1 MGTCNAAL
9 ASEVLTMNTKLWV
22 FLVSLSAIQTGACA
36 VEAEAPVPA
45 PGYRQLTAQP
55 LTSDREFIAQ
65 LAASST
71 CPTRGP
77 WQGERA
83 FYASPWLEAEN
94 TTIPASLLRYC
105 RYVWD
110 GRGDLAKAT
119 AALLLQPDF
128 VFVNPIVRSV
138 SVEAD
143 PLTVAAAPALR
154 ENAEWYYHHVSGAD
168 VAGSNALR
176 HPVHLAVID
185 TEPLGGIQGPSSHG
199 RGMRRLIEKIVCP
212 EGKAG
217 CAAMTLPIVGIPRFP
232 DGTVD
237 FAGGGHVAAPS
248 DPAVGIV
255 EAVSRWRAANTS
267 NPTDPSRLVINLSF
281 GVSGGLQSTIGAA
294 SENMMMDS
302 LAYARCSGAVVVAA
316 AGNERGHGDSGA
328 AWPAILETV
337 NRPTTSECTTRFGV
351 STPADPGSYR
361 PLVNAVGALALDA
374 GLSPITID
382 DSVPRLVAPGT
393 LVPTP
398 APYETLTGTSVASA
412 EVAGIAALLLSYN
425 PGLSASEVMQL
436 IYDKGS
442 TFGLTGVTAATAL
455 SGMPEVRRALAC
467 ESLQEACSRA
477 GAVGSCPT
485 LTCTYPSTPP
495 HTVAAIAG
503 LLDAVTVEPDHEL
516 IATFED
522 DAIEV
527 YCTALDGEEVLT
539 YGPPTLARCGE
550 SSLRDPLAHLIVPQ
564 PSSHGCGTCGFETN
578 TSEVTLALDD
588 AYLNPTVAVRDVAI
602 TLYDVNKDSVVY
614 ELGDLPLDGDK
625 TVVSLERDLPDFTIE
640 GGTATIYFETG
651 KVTEDELIMN

>member
-1 MGTCNAAL
+1 
-9 ASEVLTMNTKLWV
+9 MNTKLRV
-22 FLVSLSAIQTGACA
+22 LLVSFSAIQTGACA
-36 VEAEAPVPA
+36 VEAEAPMPA
-45 PGYRQLTAQP
+45 PGYRGLIAEA
-55 LTSDREFIAQ
+55 LTSDREFIAE

-71 CPTRGP
+71 CPDRGP
-77 WQGERA
+77 WHGERA
-83 FYASPWLEAEN
+83 FYASPWLEAEAA
-94 TTIPASLLRYC
+94 TIPASLLRYC
-105 RYVWD
+105 RYIWD
-110 GRGDLAKAT
+110 GQGDPGTAT
-119 AALLLQPDF
+119 AMLLQQPDF
-128 VFVNPIVRSV
+128 VSINPIVRSV

-143 PLTVAAAPALR
+143 PLTAAAAPALR
-154 ENAEWYYHHVSGAD
+154 ENAEWSYHHVSGAD
-168 VAGSNALR
+168 VAGSNASR

-212 EGKAG
+212 EGKVG
-217 CAAMTLPIVGIPRFP
+217 CAVTTLPIVGIPRFP
-232 DGTVD
+232 NGTVD
-237 FAGGGHVAAPS
+237 FDGGGHVAAPS

-255 EAVSRWRAANTS
+255 EAVSRWRAANAS

-281 GVSGGLQSTIGAA
+281 GVSGGLQSAIGAA
-294 SENMMMDS
+294 SENMMVDS

-337 NRPTTSECTTRFGV
+337 NRPTPSECTTRFGV
-351 STPADPGSYR
+351 SSPADPGSYR
-361 PLVNAVGALALDA
+361 PLVNAVGALALNG

-398 APYETLTGTSVASA
+398 APYETLTGTSVATA

-436 IYDKGS
+436 IYDNGS
-442 TFGLTGVTAATAL
+442 TSGLAEVTAATAL

-467 ESLQEACSRA
+467 ESLQDACSRA
-477 GAVGSCPT
+477 GAINSCPA
-485 LTCTYPSTPP
+485 LTCTYPFNPP
-495 HTVAAIAG
+495 HTVAAISG
-503 LLDAVTVEPDHEL
+503 LLDAVAVEPDHEL
-516 IATFED
+516 TATFED
-522 DAIEV
+522 DPTEV

-539 YGPPTLARCGE
+539 YGPSKLTRCSE

-564 PSSHGCGTCGFETN
+564 PGSHGCGTCGFETN
-578 TSEVTLALDD
+578 TSELTLALDD
-588 AYLNPTVAVRDVAI
+588 QYLNPTVAVRAVAI

-614 ELGDLPLDGDK
+614 ELGDLPLDGEK
-625 TVVSLERDLPDFTIE
+625 TVVSLEKDLPVFTIA